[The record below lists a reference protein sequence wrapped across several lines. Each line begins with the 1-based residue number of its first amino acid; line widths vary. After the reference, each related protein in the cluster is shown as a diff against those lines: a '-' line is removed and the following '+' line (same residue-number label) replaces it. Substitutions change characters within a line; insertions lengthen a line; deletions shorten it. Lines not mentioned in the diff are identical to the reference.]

1 MAEFLPRPM
10 RQLSAFETNVRQE
23 EEEEEEE
30 EDEEK
35 YTENSKLLHID
46 RQLSRPYWLS
56 ATRRAMI
63 KGLVT
68 SLLVFWALVEGL
80 GQALQQG
87 HKYSH

>member
-23 EEEEEEE
+23 EEEEK

-35 YTENSKLLHID
+35 YTESSKLLRRA